1 MDWSDER
8 YVRLYTRDTVTWK
21 LIKWQGRHVLTELF
35 RKVDRAGVLD
45 FGDEGIEEAISAL
58 IDTPLE
64 VVSIGLEKILERGV
78 AVIQGSSLV
87 LPNFL
92 EAQEAAQS
100 DKHRQRES
108 RAKRRDLARHGVTKR
123 DSPSNDFTDAG
134 VTFCDSDEE
143 GAEASSVTKPVP
155 GVTKPVT
162 GVTKPVETVTLS
174 LAMPSRTVPSA
185 SQTKTQTR
193 ASARAGAGAEAIPDI
208 ERDGAGFPVQP
219 RRKTSLLNA
228 PVTADEY
235 EPMPEHEGYALGLGL
250 TRSEY
255 QVALDELVE
264 KTKRRGGRAV
274 PLSRMDSWLCGF
286 IEAAAQ
292 SKTRVRPSSKLS
304 VVAPVVPWV
313 QPTTNTFDRTGPV
326 YRALFLDDDDDEG
339 KEA

>member
-64 VVSIGLEKILERGV
+64 VVSIGLEKILEREV
-78 AVIQGSSLV
+78 AVLQGNSLV

-92 EAQEAAQS
+92 EAQEATQS

-123 DSPSNDFTDAG
+123 DSQSNDYADAG
-134 VTFCDSDEE
+134 VTFRDSDEG
-143 GAEASSVTKPVP
+143 GAEAAV
-155 GVTKPVT
+155 VTKPVT
-162 GVTKPVETVTLS
+162 RVTKPVGSVTKPIETVTPS

-185 SQTKTQTR
+185 SQNKKQTR
-193 ASARAGAGAEAIPDI
+193 AGARAGAESDSV
-208 ERDGAGFPVQP
+208 DGTDPLPSPP
-219 RRKTSLLNA
+219 RRRGDILNA
-228 PVTADEY
+228 PVSAEDY
-235 EPMPEHEGYALGLGL
+235 EPLPEHETYATARGLSL
-250 TRSEY
+250 SEFDATVVDLR
-255 QVALDELVE
+255 QKGWGPASPSRWDSRLNSFIDA
-264 KTKRRGGRAV
+264 AV
-274 PLSRMDSWLCGF
+274 T
-286 IEAAAQ
+286 
-292 SKTRVRPSSKLS
+292 SKTRVRATQPKLS
-304 VVAPVVPWV
+304 VVAPVAPWV
-313 QPTTNTFDRTGPV
+313 QPVTNNFDRTGPV